1 MSQSVP
7 LYQRP
12 KPRLRGRLHEIA
24 FFVAIPA
31 GVVLIV
37 LAPGPIARAGAIVY
51 WLALL
56 SQFGVSASYHL
67 GKWSERAHERMRR
80 LDHSTIFL
88 LIAGTYTP
96 FCLLALDGTA
106 SLVLLAVVWIG
117 AAAGIVTKLF
127 RTDLNV
133 LSGFLY
139 IGLGWVAIFAMPS
152 LVHALTT
159 AELVLLISG
168 GCCTRSARWC
178 WPPSGPTPSREPSGS
193 TRSGTAPRSPRRR
206 VCSPRSCCSAS
217 AEPSRRRL
225 EPSGRLT
232 GSARSG

>member
-1 MSQSVP
+1 MAQSVP
-7 LYQRP
+7 LYRRP

-24 FFVAIPA
+24 FFMAIPA
-31 GVVLIV
+31 GIGLIAI
-37 LAPGPIARAGAIVY
+37 APGPVARAGAIVY

-96 FCLLALDGTA
+96 FCLLALQGTA
-106 SLVLLAVVWIG
+106 SLVLLAAVWIG
-117 AAAGIVTKLF
+117 AAAGIVTKLY

-139 IGLGWVAIFAMPS
+139 IGLGWVAVFALPS
-152 LVHALTT
+152 LIHTLTT
-159 AELVLLISG
+159 TELVLMITG
-168 GCCTRSARWC
+168 GVLYTVGALVLATKWPNPFPRTFGFHEIWHSATIAAAGC
-178 WPPSGPTPSREPSGS
+178 LFAAIVLLSLS
-193 TRSGTAPRSPRRR
+193 
-206 VCSPRSCCSAS
+206 
-217 AEPSRRRL
+217 
-225 EPSGRLT
+225 
-232 GSARSG
+232 

>member
-24 FFVAIPA
+24 FFIAIPA

-37 LAPGPIARAGAIVY
+37 LAPGPVARAGAVVY

-88 LIAGTYTP
+88 LIAGDVHAVLSAGAGRDGLAGAAGRRVDRRRRGHPDEALPHRPERALRVPLHRARVGGHLRDALARARADDRGARPAHLGWLAVHGRRARAGHQVAEP
-96 FCLLALDGTA
+96 FPRTFGFHEIWHSATIAAAACLFAA
-106 SLVLLAVVWIG
+106 IVLLC
-117 AAAGIVTKLF
+117 
-127 RTDLNV
+127 
-133 LSGFLY
+133 
-139 IGLGWVAIFAMPS
+139 VA
-152 LVHALTT
+152 
-159 AELVLLISG
+159 
-168 GCCTRSARWC
+168 
-178 WPPSGPTPSREPSGS
+178 
-193 TRSGTAPRSPRRR
+193 
-206 VCSPRSCCSAS
+206 
-217 AEPSRRRL
+217 
-225 EPSGRLT
+225 
-232 GSARSG
+232 

>member
-1 MSQSVP
+1 MAQSVP

-24 FFVAIPA
+24 FFIAIPA

-37 LAPGPIARAGAIVY
+37 LAPGPVARAGAVVY

-56 SQFGVSASYHL
+56 SQFGVSAWYHL

-96 FCLLALDGTA
+96 FCLLALHGTA

-117 AAAGIVTKLF
+117 AAAGILTKLY

-139 IGLGWVAIFAMPS
+139 IGLGWAAIFAMPS

-168 GCCTRSARWC
+168 GIAVHGRRARA
-178 WPPSGPTPSREPSGS
+178 RDQ
-193 TRSGTAPRSPRRR
+193 
-206 VCSPRSCCSAS
+206 V
-217 AEPSRRRL
+217 AEPVPANLRVPRDLAQRDDRRGGLLVRRDRPAVHGL
-225 EPSGRLT
+225 SDGLA
-232 GSARSG
+232 S

>member
-1 MSQSVP
+1 MSQSLP

-31 GVVLIV
+31 GAALIV

-67 GKWSERAHERMRR
+67 GKWSERAHDRMRR

-133 LSGFLY
+133 LSGFLS
-139 IGLGWVAIFAMPS
+139 IGLGWAAIFAMPS

-168 GCCTRSARWC
+168 GLLYTFGALVLATKWPNPFPRTFGFHEIWHSATIAAAAC
-178 WPPSGPTPSREPSGS
+178 LFAAIVLLCLG
-193 TRSGTAPRSPRRR
+193 
-206 VCSPRSCCSAS
+206 
-217 AEPSRRRL
+217 
-225 EPSGRLT
+225 
-232 GSARSG
+232 

>member
-1 MSQSVP
+1 MAQSLP

-31 GVVLIV
+31 GLVLIV

-56 SQFGVSASYHL
+56 SQFGVSAWYHL

-96 FCLLALDGTA
+96 FCLLALHGTA
-106 SLVLLAVVWIG
+106 SLVLLAVVWIADTAAYVFGRTFGRHKLAPAISPGKTWEGVTG
-117 AAAGIVTKLF
+117 ALATVAVYALA
-127 RTDLNV
+127 LN
-133 LSGFLY
+133 LAQISGRDGGFL
-139 IGLGWVAIFAMPS
+139 VAAFLSMTVFS
-152 LVHALTT
+152 VVGDLF
-159 AELVLLISG
+159 ESWMK
-168 GCCTRSARWC
+168 RSAGVKD
-178 WPPSGPTPSREPSGS
+178 SGAILPGHGGLLDRIDGVMAALPL
-193 TRSGTAPRSPRRR
+193 A
-206 VCSPRSCCSAS
+206 A
-217 AEPSRRRL
+217 L
-225 EPSGRLT
+225 IFI
-232 GSARSG
+232 

>member
-1 MSQSVP
+1 MSQSLP
-7 LYQRP
+7 LYRRP

-37 LAPGPIARAGAIVY
+37 LAPGPVARAGAIVY

-56 SQFGVSASYHL
+56 SQFGVSAWYHL

-96 FCLLALDGTA
+96 FCLLALQGTA
-106 SLVLLAVVWIG
+106 SLALLAVVWIG
-117 AAAGIVTKLF
+117 AAAGILTKLY

-139 IGLGWVAIFAMPS
+139 IGLGWAAIFAMPW
-152 LVHALTT
+152 LVRALTT
-159 AELVLLISG
+159 AELVLLVSG
-168 GCCTRSARWC
+168 GLLYTFGALVLATKWPNPFPRTFGFHEIWHSATIAAAAC
-178 WPPSGPTPSREPSGS
+178 LFAAIVLLCLS
-193 TRSGTAPRSPRRR
+193 
-206 VCSPRSCCSAS
+206 
-217 AEPSRRRL
+217 
-225 EPSGRLT
+225 
-232 GSARSG
+232 